1 MSKGLMGKLG
11 SWTHSEVKMNFPTQV
26 KMNFMACLKSYTHL
40 ISRDPDKL
48 FNFFYT
54 NPKRLKK
61 KAELKL
67 GRKMSPLI

>member
-1 MSKGLMGKLG
+1 MGKLG
-11 SWTHSEVKMNFPTQV
+11 TWTRSEVKMNFPTE
-26 KMNFMACLKSYTHL
+26 MNLMACLQSYTHL
-40 ISRDPDKL
+40 ISGDPDKL

-67 GRKMSPLI
+67 GSEMSPLI